1 MIWLL
6 FPIPCCI
13 TPVKFLEIG
22 CPIDLGVL
30 VMLID
35 FELLEREVDVAGK
48 FFRGRPTGLP

>member
-1 MIWLL
+1 MVWLL

-22 CPIDLGVL
+22 CPTDLGVL
-30 VMLID
+30 VILID